1 MRIIDLV
8 KESNTKKKK
17 KNASQNTNY
26 KNFEFRTRA
35 DRDQVDLA
43 GEQNH
48 SIGPATHVDTDMSH
62 LNQFTDNSMIGLDKQ
77 QFNTSSF

>member
-1 MRIIDLV
+1 MIFASPNGRIQLKDLKGKSYLAMRFFKRYPLESEKMRIIDLV

-35 DRDQVDLA
+35 DRD
-43 GEQNH
+43 
-48 SIGPATHVDTDMSH
+48 
-62 LNQFTDNSMIGLDKQ
+62 
-77 QFNTSSF
+77 